1 MKISELITE
10 LENIK
15 EQHGDIEVEYTYND
29 DGYILSGSESV
40 DEVYIETDGVTE
52 KKIVVLY

>member
-1 MKISELITE
+1 MTISELITE
-10 LENIK
+10 LEKIK
-15 EQHGDIEVEYTYND
+15 AKHGDIEVEYTYND

-40 DEVYIETDGVTE
+40 DEVDVEIDGVTE

>member
-15 EQHGDIEVEYTYND
+15 EKHGDIEVEYTNND

>member
-15 EQHGDIEVEYTYND
+15 EKHGDIEVEYTYND

>member
-10 LENIK
+10 LEKIK
-15 EQHGDIEVEYTYND
+15 AKHGDIEVEYTYND

-40 DEVYIETDGVTE
+40 DEVYVETDGVTE

>member
-15 EQHGDIEVEYTYND
+15 EKHGDIEVEYTYND

-40 DEVYIETDGVTE
+40 DEVYVETDGVTE
-52 KKIVVLY
+52 KKIVVFY

>member
-1 MKISELITE
+1 MTISELFAE
-10 LENIK
+10 LEKIK
-15 EQHGDIEVEYTYND
+15 AKHGDIEVEYTYND
-29 DGYILSGSESV
+29 DGYILPGSESV

>member
-15 EQHGDIEVEYTYND
+15 EKHGDIEVEYTTTMMATSFQAPN
-29 DGYILSGSESV
+29 LSMRCTSRPTESQR
-40 DEVYIETDGVTE
+40 
-52 KKIVVLY
+52 KR

>member
-15 EQHGDIEVEYTYND
+15 EKHGDIEVEYTYND

-40 DEVYIETDGVTE
+40 DEVYVETDGVTE

>member
-1 MKISELITE
+1 MTISELIAE
-10 LENIK
+10 LEKIK
-15 EQHGDIEVEYTYND
+15 AKHGDIEVEYTYND

-40 DEVYIETDGVTE
+40 DEVYVETDGVTE

>member
-1 MKISELITE
+1 MTISELIAE
-10 LENIK
+10 LEKIK
-15 EQHGDIEVEYTYND
+15 AKHGDIEVEYTYND

-40 DEVYIETDGVTE
+40 DEVYVETEGVTE

>member
-15 EQHGDIEVEYTYND
+15 EKHGDIEVEYTYND

-40 DEVYIETDGVTE
+40 DEVYIETEGVTE

>member
-1 MKISELITE
+1 MKISELIME

-15 EQHGDIEVEYTYND
+15 EKHGDIEVEYTYND
-29 DGYILSGSESV
+29 DGYILAGSESV
-40 DEVYIETDGVTE
+40 NEVYIETDGVTE